1 MNFLKKILAQ
11 SGKLFEEGKPL
22 SFAYPL
28 WEATD
33 TILFSTN
40 TQNKSGPHIRDNMD
54 IKRTM
59 FFVVIALIPCYLF
72 GAYNIGY
79 LHSSSTTEVSS
90 SILSDFIFG
99 MTYVLPILITTFIAG
114 AICEIGF
121 AMIRKHEI
129 NEGFLVS
136 CALIPLTMPPDIPL
150 WQLFIGTCFGIIIG
164 KEIFGGVGTNVFN
177 PALTARAFMYFAFP
191 TKISGDKVWAL
202 VPDGYTDGYSGA
214 TALSIP
220 ANPTID
226 MIAELAKNEQ
236 AINATNLFSL
246 NSMSFDFSTSNLFWG
261 LIPGSIGETNKLL
274 ILLGAIFLIYCGIA
288 SWRIMVASVLGLIST
303 AELFNLLADYS
314 TNAML
319 TITPLEH
326 ILIGSFLFGTVFM
339 ASEPV
344 TSTHTNKGRW
354 IYGFMIGVLTVII
367 RSINPAYPEG
377 VMLAILIMN
386 MFAPLIDYYVVKGNI
401 KMRISRNA

>member
-1 MNFLKKILAQ
+1 M
-11 SGKLFEEGKPL
+11 G
-22 SFAYPL
+22 
-28 WEATD
+28 
-33 TILFSTN
+33 
-40 TQNKSGPHIRDNMD
+40 
-54 IKRTM
+54 
-59 FFVVIALIPCYLF
+59 
-72 GAYNIGY
+72 
-79 LHSSSTTEVSS
+79 VSS
-90 SILSDFIFG
+90 SVMSNFILG
-99 MTYVLPILITTFIAG
+99 MTYVLPILIVTFIAG
-114 AICEIGF
+114 AICEITF
-121 AMIRKHEI
+121 AVIRKHEI

-150 WQLFIGTCFGIIIG
+150 WQLFIGTSFGIIIG

-191 TKISGDKVWAL
+191 TKISGEKVWA
-202 VPDGYTDGYSGA
+202 VGPDGYTGA

-220 ANPTID
+220 ANPSEYDT
-226 MIAELAKNEQ
+226 
-236 AINATNLFSL
+236 ATNLF
-246 NSMSFDFSTSNLFWG
+246 NQATQFDFSTLNLFWG

-274 ILLGAIFLIYCGIA
+274 ILLGGIFLIYCGIA
-288 SWRIMVASVLGLIST
+288 SWRIMMASVLGLVFT
-303 AELFNLLADYS
+303 AGLFNLLAEYS

-319 TITPLEH
+319 TITPLQH

-367 RSINPAYPEG
+367 RSVNPAYPEG

-386 MFAPLIDYYVVKGNI
+386 MFAPLIDYYIVKSNI
-401 KMRISRNA
+401 NMRMSRNA

>member
-1 MNFLKKILAQ
+1 MNFLKKILAE
-11 SGKLFEEGKPL
+11 SGKLFEKGKPL

-33 TILFSTN
+33 TILLSTN
-40 TQNKSGPHIRDNMD
+40 SQNKSGPHIRDNMD

-79 LHSSSTTEVSS
+79 LHSAAMGISS

-99 MTYVLPILITTFIAG
+99 MAYVLPILIVTFIAG
-114 AICEIGF
+114 AICEITF
-121 AMIRKHEI
+121 AVIRKHEI

-150 WQLFIGTCFGIIIG
+150 WQLFIGTSFGIIIG

-191 TKISGDKVWAL
+191 TKISGEKVWA
-202 VPDGYTDGYSGA
+202 VGPDGYTGA

-220 ANPTID
+220 ANPTEYD
-226 MIAELAKNEQ
+226 T
-236 AINATNLFSL
+236 ATNLF
-246 NSMSFDFSTSNLFWG
+246 NQVTQFDFSTLNLFWG

-274 ILLGAIFLIYCGIA
+274 VLLGGLFLIYCGIA
-288 SWRIMVASVLGLIST
+288 SWRIMIASVLGLVFT
-303 AELFNLLADYS
+303 AGLFNLLADYS

-319 TITPLEH
+319 TITPLQH

-386 MFAPLIDYYVVKGNI
+386 MFAPLIDYYIVKSNI
-401 KMRISRNA
+401 NMRLSRNA

>member
-33 TILFSTN
+33 TILFSTD

-79 LHSSSTTEVSS
+79 LHSSATGVSS
-90 SILSDFIFG
+90 SILADFIFG

-121 AMIRKHEI
+121 AIIRKHEI

-136 CALIPLTMPPDIPL
+136 CALIPLTMPPDFPL

-202 VPDGYTDGYSGA
+202 GPDGYSGA

-220 ANPTID
+220 ANPVEYDT
-226 MIAELAKNEQ
+226 
-236 AINATNLFSL
+236 ATNLF
-246 NSMSFDFSTSNLFWG
+246 NQATQFDFSTFNLFWG

-274 ILLGAIFLIYCGIA
+274 ILLGGIFLIYCGIA
-288 SWRIMVASVLGLIST
+288 SWRIMVASVLGLVLT
-303 AELFNLLADYS
+303 AGLFNILADYS

-319 TITPLEH
+319 TITPLQH

-367 RSINPAYPEG
+367 RSVNPAYPEG

-401 KMRISRNA
+401 KMRLLRNA

>member
-11 SGKLFEEGKPL
+11 SGKLFEKGKPL

-33 TILFSTN
+33 TILFSTD

-79 LHSSSTTEVSS
+79 LHSSTTEVSS

-177 PALTARAFMYFAFP
+177 PALTARAFIYFAFP

-202 VPDGYTDGYSGA
+202 GPDGYSGA

-220 ANPTID
+220 ANPEEYDT
-226 MIAELAKNEQ
+226 
-236 AINATNLFSL
+236 ATNLF
-246 NSMSFDFSTSNLFWG
+246 NQVTQFDFSTFNLFWG

-274 ILLGAIFLIYCGIA
+274 ILLGGIFLIYCGIA
-288 SWRIMVASVLGLIST
+288 SWRIMVASVIGLVFT
-303 AELFNLLADYS
+303 AGLFNILADYS

-319 TITPLEH
+319 TITPLQH

-344 TSTHTNKGRW
+344 TSTHTNRGRW

-367 RSINPAYPEG
+367 RSVNPAYPEG

-401 KMRISRNA
+401 KMRLSRNA

>member
-1 MNFLKKILAQ
+1 MNFLKKILAK

-33 TILFSTN
+33 TILFSTDS
-40 TQNKSGPHIRDNMD
+40 QNKSGPHIRDNMD

-79 LHSSSTTEVSS
+79 LYSAAMGVSS
-90 SILSDFIFG
+90 SVMSNFILG
-99 MTYVLPILITTFIAG
+99 MTYVLPILIVTFIAG
-114 AICEIGF
+114 AICEITF
-121 AMIRKHEI
+121 AVIRKREI

-150 WQLFIGTCFGIIIG
+150 WQLFIGTSFGIIIG

-191 TKISGDKVWAL
+191 TKISGEKVWA
-202 VPDGYTDGYSGA
+202 VGPDGYTGA

-220 ANPTID
+220 ANPSEYDT
-226 MIAELAKNEQ
+226 
-236 AINATNLFSL
+236 ATNLF
-246 NSMSFDFSTSNLFWG
+246 NQATQFDFSTLNLFWG

-274 ILLGAIFLIYCGIA
+274 ILLGGIFLIYCGIA
-288 SWRIMVASVLGLIST
+288 SWRIMMASVLGLVFT
-303 AELFNLLADYS
+303 AGLFNLLAEYS

-319 TITPLEH
+319 TITPLQH

-367 RSINPAYPEG
+367 RSVNPAYPEG

-386 MFAPLIDYYVVKGNI
+386 MFAPLIDYYIVKSNI
-401 KMRISRNA
+401 NMRMSRNA

>member
-1 MNFLKKILAQ
+1 MNFLKKILAE
-11 SGKLFEEGKPL
+11 SGKLFQEGKPL

-33 TILFSTN
+33 TILFSTDS
-40 TQNKSGPHIRDNMD
+40 QNKSGPHIRDNMD

-79 LHSSSTTEVSS
+79 LNSAAMGVSS
-90 SILSDFIFG
+90 SVMNDFIIG
-99 MTYVLPILITTFIAG
+99 MTYVLPILIITFIAG
-114 AICEIGF
+114 AICEISF
-121 AMIRKHEI
+121 ALIRKHEI

-136 CALIPLTMPPDIPL
+136 CALIPLTMPPDVPL
-150 WQLFIGTCFGIIIG
+150 WQVFMGTSFGIIIG

-191 TKISGDKVWAL
+191 TKISGDKVWA
-202 VPDGYTDGYSGA
+202 VGPDGYSGA
-214 TALSIP
+214 TALAIP
-220 ANPTID
+220 ANPVEYDT
-226 MIAELAKNEQ
+226 AS
-236 AINATNLFSL
+236 NLFAASTQFDYSL
-246 NSMSFDFSTSNLFWG
+246 MNMFWG

-288 SWRIMVASVLGLIST
+288 SWRIMVSCVLGLVFTSV
-303 AELFNLLADYS
+303 LFNLLSYLTVDGILQS
-314 TNAML
+314 GGTPNAML
-319 TITPLEH
+319 TITPLQH

-339 ASEPV
+339 ATEPV
-344 TSTHTNKGRW
+344 TSSHTNTGRW
-354 IYGFMIGVLTVII
+354 IYGFLIGVLTVII

-377 VMLAILIMN
+377 VFLAILIMN
-386 MFAPLIDYYVVKGNI
+386 MFAPLIDYYVVQSNI
-401 KMRISRNA
+401 KMRLNRNV